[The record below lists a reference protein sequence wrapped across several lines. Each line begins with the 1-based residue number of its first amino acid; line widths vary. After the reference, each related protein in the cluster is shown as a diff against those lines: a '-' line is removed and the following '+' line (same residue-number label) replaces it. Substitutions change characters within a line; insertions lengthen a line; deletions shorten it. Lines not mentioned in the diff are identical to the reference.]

1 MANNKQQMTIGY
13 LSPTN
18 PFTDRK
24 GWSGTYFSTRQ
35 AIEDAGFKVEW
46 VPSEETGTFFKIEH
60 RVLKMVHCLIYG
72 RGIFDN
78 STMSSKLR
86 VRYANKQ
93 NLDKYDLIFVP
104 GQSDVVARLRTKT
117 PIIRYSDAT
126 VALMI
131 DYYWFNWS
139 KKSIDDANNVEQ
151 MAIDNSAV
159 NLLSSQ
165 WAASS
170 VINDYHASKDRVFV
184 LPFGANIDDSK
195 IVQAQ
200 VYQSGRLN
208 VFFTGVDWERKGG
221 EIAVNAIKKLR
232 SDGVDA
238 HLYICGISD
247 LAQEIVDLDFVE
259 NLGFLDKNNPNE
271 YQKYLNTWSKVHLL
285 LLPTRAECSAIVFNE
300 ASAYGV
306 PILSTDTG
314 GVSDYVFNDVNGWR
328 MPLSAS
334 GDDYAIK
341 IEEWIKTDK
350 FSDLSASALNLYQTR
365 NSWKAW
371 GESFKKI
378 VSSL

>member
-1 MANNKQQMTIGY
+1 MRENEQQMTIGY

-18 PFTDRK
+18 PFKDRK

-46 VPSEETGTFFKIEH
+46 IPSEEPGIFFKIKH
-60 RVLKMVHCLIYG
+60 KVLKVIHRLIYG
-72 RGIFDN
+72 KGIFDN
-78 STMSSKLR
+78 
-86 VRYANKQ
+86 
-93 NLDKYDLIFVP
+93 
-104 GQSDVVARLRTKT
+104 
-117 PIIRYSDAT
+117 
-126 VALMI
+126 
-131 DYYWFNWS
+131 
-139 KKSIDDANNVEQ
+139 IDDANNVEQ

-208 VFFTGVDWERKGG
+208 VLFTGVDWERKGG

-238 HLYICGISD
+238 HLYICGIRD

-285 LLPTRAECSAIVFNE
+285 LLPTRAECAGIVFNE

-334 GDDYAIK
+334 GDVYAAKIK
-341 IEEWIKTDK
+341 EWIEHDE
-350 FSDLSASALNLYQTR
+350 FARLSAGAIDLYQTR

-378 VSSL
+378 VTSL

>member
-60 RVLKMVHCLIYG
+60 RVLKMIHRLIYG
-72 RGIFDN
+72 KGIFDN

-93 NLDKYDLIFVP
+93 NLDKYDLIFIP
-104 GQSDVVARLRTKT
+104 GQSDVVARLHTKT

-126 VALMI
+126 VARMI

-208 VFFTGVDWERKGG
+208 VLFTGVDWERKGG
-221 EIAVNAIKKLR
+221 QIAVDTVKKLR

-238 HLYICGISD
+238 HLYICGIRN
-247 LAQEIVDLDFVE
+247 LAHEVTELDFVE
-259 NLGFLDKNNPNE
+259 NLGFLNKNKPEE
-271 YQKYLNTWSKVHLL
+271 YQKYLDVWSNSHLL

-314 GVSDYVFNDVNGWR
+314 GISDYVLNDINGWR
-328 MPLSAS
+328 MPLSAG
-334 GDDYAIK
+334 GDVYATKIK
-341 IEEWIKTDK
+341 EWIEHDE
-350 FSDLSASALNLYQTR
+350 FARLSAGASDLYQTR

-378 VSSL
+378 VTSL